1 MWFYFLL
8 FLSASPPSHPIAKTE
23 ALRVQVLLDRNHFSP
38 GEIDGRF
45 GRVTRN
51 ALLSFQSVN
60 RLPQTGRAD
69 AATMR
74 KLEKDQEGAS
84 TLISYTI
91 TDDDERGPFVT
102 IPDELMDQANLPAL
116 GYQSPLEELGEMFHS
131 SPALL
136 RKLNPGVDFSSAGT
150 EIKAPNVHRDSPP
163 AKAAK
168 VIVSKSKSTV
178 EPLDAQGK
186 IIAAY
191 PATIGSIHDPL
202 PIGDWKVTHVTRNP
216 KFYYNPDLFWDAPSD
231 DTKATIQP
239 GPNNPAG
246 VVWIG
251 ITKPHYGLH
260 GTPEPSLIGHVQ
272 SHGCIRMTNWDAS
285 DLAAMVSA
293 GTPVIFKE

>member
-51 ALLSFQSVN
+51 ALLAFQSAN

-116 GYQSPLEELGEMFHS
+116 GYQSPLEELG
-131 SPALL
+131 
-136 RKLNPGVDFSSAGT
+136 
-150 EIKAPNVHRDSPP
+150 
-163 AKAAK
+163 
-168 VIVSKSKSTV
+168 
-178 EPLDAQGK
+178 
-186 IIAAY
+186 
-191 PATIGSIHDPL
+191 
-202 PIGDWKVTHVTRNP
+202 
-216 KFYYNPDLFWDAPSD
+216 
-231 DTKATIQP
+231 
-239 GPNNPAG
+239 
-246 VVWIG
+246 
-251 ITKPHYGLH
+251 
-260 GTPEPSLIGHVQ
+260 
-272 SHGCIRMTNWDAS
+272 
-285 DLAAMVSA
+285 
-293 GTPVIFKE
+293 